1 MNYTDIGYY
10 KYKSLTPTIVDCV
23 REYPITELILEKI
36 MKKELVWEFEMEEGN
51 PRLYNGKL
59 IVLI

>member
-1 MNYTDIGYY
+1 
-10 KYKSLTPTIVDCV
+10 V
-23 REYPITELILEKI
+23 REYPMTEFILEKI
-36 MKKELVWEFEMEEGN
+36 KKKELVWELEMEEQK